1 MSVFNEMHRVI
12 NLYYLGHYQQCINE
26 ASKITVKSLG
36 LGDNG
41 RGLTFPPFDPQD
53 QSAERNIYLYR
64 SYIAQKKYR
73 VVMDEIDA
81 QRMPELVPI
90 RYIAEYFACPD
101 KKNQILSALEKHE
114 LDAEELSDTWALSS
128 AYIHYSE
135 ENYSEALR

>member
-1 MSVFNEMHRVI
+1 M
-12 NLYYLGHYQQCINE
+12 
-26 ASKITVKSLG
+26 
-36 LGDNG
+36 
-41 RGLTFPPFDPQD
+41 
-53 QSAERNIYLYR
+53 YR

-73 VVMDEIDA
+73 VVLDEIDP

-90 RYIAEYFACPD
+90 RYIAEYFSVPDVD

-135 ENYSEALR
+135 ENYGEALR